1 MAMDRLK
8 SWKFANG
15 EDMKLET
22 AFLALLAAHIWATLA
37 ALLVAAI

>member
-22 AFLALLAAHIWATLA
+22 LFLAFLAFHIWAVLIAYWLA
-37 ALLVAAI
+37 V